1 MKNMGDLQK
10 MAREMQANMAKA
22 QAELAEA
29 TIEGTAGGGAVVV
42 VLTGTQDVRSVHI
55 QKDAVDPEDVE
66 TLQDLVVAAFTDALK
81 KSRELAAQR
90 LGGVT
95 GGLKLPGVGPKT
107 AQRLAYHILRAPL
120 PDADALAAAIRSV
133 KTDLRYCSVCFNI
146 AEADPCVICSSDER
160 DGGLVCV
167 VEEPLD
173 VLAIERTGQ
182 YKGRYHVLHGAIS
195 PVNGVRPD
203 DLKIAQLVQR
213 VRGGGIEELIL
224 ATNPNL
230 EGEATSMYVAQLLAG
245 SGVRVTRLARGLP
258 MGGDLEYADEVTVSR
273 ALEGRRAL

>member
-1 MKNMGDLQK
+1 MPSAL
-10 MAREMQANMAKA
+10 ARPLARLID
-22 QAELAEA
+22 EL
-29 TIEGTAGGGAVVV
+29 
-42 VLTGTQDVRSVHI
+42 S
-55 QKDAVDPEDVE
+55 
-66 TLQDLVVAAFTDALK
+66 
-81 KSRELAAQR
+81 
-90 LGGVT
+90 
-95 GGLKLPGVGPKT
+95 KLPGVGPKT
-107 AQRLAYHILRAPL
+107 AQRLAYHILRTPM

-160 DGGLVCV
+160 DGGVVCV

-213 VRGGGIEELIL
+213 VRAGGIEELIL

-230 EGEATSMYVAQLLAG
+230 EGEATSMYVAQLL
-245 SGVRVTRLARGLP
+245 SGNAVRVTRLARGLP

>member
-1 MKNMGDLQK
+1 VQ
-10 MAREMQANMAKA
+10 
-22 QAELAEA
+22 
-29 TIEGTAGGGAVVV
+29 
-42 VLTGTQDVRSVHI
+42 
-55 QKDAVDPEDVE
+55 
-66 TLQDLVVAAFTDALK
+66 
-81 KSRELAAQR
+81 
-90 LGGVT
+90 
-95 GGLKLPGVGPKT
+95 KT
-107 AQRLAYHILRAPL
+107 AQRHAYHLLRTPL
-120 PDADALAAAIRSV
+120 PDAVALAAAIRSV
-133 KTDLRYCSVCFNI
+133 KTVLRYCSFFFKI

-160 DGGLVCV
+160 DGALVCV

-213 VRGGGIEELIL
+213 VRAGGIEELIL

-230 EGEATSMYVAQLLAG
+230 EGEATSMYVAQMLAG
-245 SGVRVTRLARGLP
+245 NGVRVTRLARGLP